1 VKSRVVYSGAPIQVI
16 LDLTLNSAPS
26 AVSPAGSRWLVTMT
40 VLAVYI
46 CMIDRIAI
54 SIAIIPMAEENGWS
68 PTVQGAVMSA
78 FFLGYVTLQI
88 PAGYLSDRFGG
99 KWVLGLGVLFWSL
112 FTLLT
117 PASAALGISIL
128 LACRFLMGVAEAV
141 TWPSIYS
148 LYSRWVH
155 PNRRA
160 SAVGLMNS
168 GIAGGSVVA
177 LICTPW
183 LISVWS
189 WQGAFYLYGLLGILW
204 FAVWAPLARS
214 RPAGNTEWGTAD
226 ATLVASEGGSAGDH
240 IKAPSQLIYPR
251 LTVRGMLR
259 SRAVWAIAVAHICIN
274 WSLYLVLSWFP
285 TFVNRELGADLR
297 LAGFLALA
305 PTVVSLIMAPTAGRL
320 FDRLVARGM
329 NRLKIRRWMQTIAF
343 LGIAGAMLGIT
354 LTDSLIISVI
364 VLTVSNALTAF
375 SIGGFATNHL
385 DIAPNQSGLLMGV
398 TNTLAAV
405 SSSLSVFVSGWIQDF
420 TGGWDAVFLTAAVV
434 SLLGALIYVR
444 MSGVEREFD

>member
-1 VKSRVVYSGAPIQVI
+1 MLSPAP
-16 LDLTLNSAPS
+16 T
-26 AVSPAGSRWLVTMT
+26 AVSPAGSRWLVSMT

-155 PNRRA
+155 PDRRA

-168 GIAGGSVVA
+168 GISGGSVIA

-204 FAVWAPLARS
+204 FAIWTPIARS
-214 RPAGNTEWGTAD
+214 RPAVKVDWDASAAALANTTSVQDEDQAEM
-226 ATLVASEGGSAGDH
+226 L
-240 IKAPSQLIYPR
+240 SQPVYPR

-259 SRAVWAIAVAHICIN
+259 SRAVWAIAIAHICIN

-285 TFVNRELGADLR
+285 TFVNRELGADLQ

-305 PTVVSLIMAPTAGRL
+305 PTLVSLIMAPTAGRL
-320 FDRLVARGM
+320 FDRLVARGAD
-329 NRLKIRRWMQTIAF
+329 RLKIRRWMQSIAF
-343 LGIAGAMLGIT
+343 LGITGAMLGIT
-354 LTDSLIISVI
+354 LTDSLVVSV
-364 VLTVSNALTAF
+364 TVITLSNALTAF

-405 SSSLSVFVSGWIQDF
+405 SSSLSVFVSGWIQTA
-420 TGGWDAVFLTAAVV
+420 TGGWDAVFQTAAGV
-434 SLLGALIYVR
+434 SLLGAVIYVR
-444 MSGVEREFD
+444 MSGVKREFD

>member
-1 VKSRVVYSGAPIQVI
+1 MLSVSNG
-16 LDLTLNSAPS
+16 
-26 AVSPAGSRWLVTMT
+26 AVSPSGSRWLVFMT

-54 SIAIIPMAEENGWS
+54 SIAIIPMAEDNGWS
-68 PTVQGAVMSA
+68 ATVQGAVMSA

-117 PASAALGISIL
+117 PASAALGITVL

-155 PNRRA
+155 PDRRA

-168 GIAGGSVVA
+168 GISGGAVIA

-189 WQGAFYLYGLLGILW
+189 WQGAFYLYGVLGVLW

-214 RPAGNTEWGTAD
+214 RPADKTDWDTAD
-226 ATLVASEGGSAGDH
+226 AVLATAEAGSAADQNDVS
-240 IKAPSQLIYPR
+240 AQPVYPR

-259 SRAVWAIAVAHICIN
+259 SRAVWAVAVAHICIN

-285 TFVNRELGADLR
+285 TFVNRELGADLQ

-305 PTVVSLIMAPTAGRL
+305 PTIVSLVMAPLAGRL
-320 FDRLVARGM
+320 FDRLVAKGHD
-329 NRLKIRRWMQTIAF
+329 RLKVRRVMQSLAF
-343 LGIAGAMLGIT
+343 VGITAAMMAIT
-354 LTDSLIISVI
+354 LTDSLILSV
-364 VLTVSNALTAF
+364 TVITLSNALTAF

-405 SSSLSVFVSGWIQDF
+405 SSSASVFVSGWIQDLS
-420 TGGWDAVFLTAAVV
+420 GGWDAVFLTAAGV
-434 SLLGALIYVR
+434 SVLGAVIYGTL
-444 MSGVEREFD
+444 SGVEREFD

>member
-1 VKSRVVYSGAPIQVI
+1 
-16 LDLTLNSAPS
+16 
-26 AVSPAGSRWLVTMT
+26 MT

-155 PNRRA
+155 PDRRA

-168 GIAGGSVVA
+168 GISGGSVIA

-204 FAVWAPLARS
+204 FAIWAPIARS
-214 RPAGNTEWGTAD
+214 RPTVKTDWDASKAALANTTSVQDEDQAEM
-226 ATLVASEGGSAGDH
+226 L
-240 IKAPSQLIYPR
+240 SQPVYPR

-259 SRAVWAIAVAHICIN
+259 SRAVWAIAIAHICIN

-285 TFVNRELGADLR
+285 TFVNRELGADLQ

-305 PTVVSLIMAPTAGRL
+305 PTLVSLIMAPTAGRL
-320 FDRLVARGM
+320 FDRLVAHGAD
-329 NRLKIRRWMQTIAF
+329 RLKIRRWMQSIAF
-343 LGIAGAMLGIT
+343 LGITGAMLGIT
-354 LTDSLIISVI
+354 LTDSLVVSV
-364 VLTVSNALTAF
+364 TVITLSNALTAF

-405 SSSLSVFVSGWIQDF
+405 SSSLSVFVSGWIQTA
-420 TGGWDAVFLTAAVV
+420 TGGWDAVFQTAAGV
-434 SLLGALIYVR
+434 SLLGAVIYVR
-444 MSGVEREFD
+444 MSGVKREFD

>member
-1 VKSRVVYSGAPIQVI
+1 MLSV
-16 LDLTLNSAPS
+16 SAG
-26 AVSPAGSRWLVTMT
+26 AVSPSGSRWLVFMT

-54 SIAIIPMAEENGWS
+54 SIAIIPMAEDNGWS

-78 FFLGYVTLQI
+78 FFLGYLTLQT

-117 PASAALGISIL
+117 PASAALGITVL

-155 PNRRA
+155 PDRRA

-168 GIAGGSVVA
+168 GISGGSVIA

-189 WQGAFYLYGLLGILW
+189 WQGAFHLYGLIGVLW
-204 FAVWAPLARS
+204 FVVWAPLARS
-214 RPAGNTEWGTAD
+214 RPADKPDWDTSYAAPATAE
-226 ATLVASEGGSAGDH
+226 AGSATDRND
-240 IKAPSQLIYPR
+240 ASAQTVYPR

-259 SRAVWAIAVAHICIN
+259 SRAVWAIAIAHICIN

-285 TFVNRELGADLR
+285 TFVNRELGADLQ

-305 PTVVSLIMAPTAGRL
+305 PTIVSLIMAPLAGRL
-320 FDRLVARGM
+320 FDRLVARGRD
-329 NRLKIRRWMQTIAF
+329 RLKVRCTMQSLAF
-343 LGIAGAMLGIT
+343 VGITAAMMGIT
-354 LTDSLIISVI
+354 LTDSLIASV
-364 VLTVSNALTAF
+364 TVITLSNALTAF

-405 SSSLSVFVSGWIQDF
+405 SSSASVFVSGWIQDLS
-420 TGGWDAVFLTAAVV
+420 GGWDAVFLTAAGV
-434 SLLGALIYVR
+434 SVFGAIIYA
-444 MSGVEREFD
+444 SLAGVEREFD

>member
-1 VKSRVVYSGAPIQVI
+1 
-16 LDLTLNSAPS
+16 
-26 AVSPAGSRWLVTMT
+26 
-40 VLAVYI
+40 
-46 CMIDRIAI
+46 MIDRIAI
-54 SIAIIPMAEENGWS
+54 SIAIIPMAEDNGWS

-117 PASAALGISIL
+117 PASAALGITVL

-155 PNRRA
+155 PDRRA

-168 GIAGGSVVA
+168 GISGGAVIA

-189 WQGAFYLYGLLGILW
+189 WQGAFYLYGVLGILW

-214 RPAGNTEWGTAD
+214 RPADKTDWDTAD
-226 ATLVASEGGSAGDH
+226 AVLATAEAGSAADQNDVS
-240 IKAPSQLIYPR
+240 AQPVYPR

-259 SRAVWAIAVAHICIN
+259 SRAVWAVAVAHICIN

-285 TFVNRELGADLR
+285 TFVNRELGADLQ

-305 PTVVSLIMAPTAGRL
+305 PTIVSLVMAPLAGRL
-320 FDRLVARGM
+320 FDRLVAKGHD
-329 NRLKIRRWMQTIAF
+329 RLKVRRVMQSLAF
-343 LGIAGAMLGIT
+343 VGITAAMMAIT
-354 LTDSLIISVI
+354 LTDSLILSV
-364 VLTVSNALTAF
+364 TVITLSNALTAF

-405 SSSLSVFVSGWIQDF
+405 SSSASVFVSGWIQDLS
-420 TGGWDAVFLTAAVV
+420 GGWDAVFLTAAGV
-434 SLLGALIYVR
+434 SVFGAVIYGSL
-444 MSGVEREFD
+444 SGVEREFD

>member
-1 VKSRVVYSGAPIQVI
+1 
-16 LDLTLNSAPS
+16 
-26 AVSPAGSRWLVTMT
+26 
-40 VLAVYI
+40 
-46 CMIDRIAI
+46 MIDRIAI
-54 SIAIIPMAEENGWS
+54 SIAIIPMAEDNGWS

-117 PASAALGISIL
+117 PASAALGITVL

-155 PNRRA
+155 PDRRA

-168 GIAGGSVVA
+168 GISGGSVIA

-214 RPAGNTEWGTAD
+214 RPADKTDWDTPDAAAAAEAVPAAD
-226 ATLVASEGGSAGDH
+226 PSDVSA
-240 IKAPSQLIYPR
+240 QTVYPR

-259 SRAVWAIAVAHICIN
+259 SRAVWAIAIAHICIN

-285 TFVNRELGADLR
+285 TFVNRELGADLQ

-305 PTVVSLIMAPTAGRL
+305 PTIVSLVMAPLAGRL
-320 FDRLVARGM
+320 FDRLVARGRD
-329 NRLKIRRWMQTIAF
+329 RLTVRRIMQSLAF
-343 LGIAGAMLGIT
+343 VGITAAMMAIT
-354 LTDSLIISVI
+354 LTDSLILSV
-364 VLTVSNALTAF
+364 TVITLSNALTAF

-405 SSSLSVFVSGWIQDF
+405 SSSASVFVSGWIQDLS
-420 TGGWDAVFLTAAVV
+420 GGWDAVFLTAAGV
-434 SLLGALIYVR
+434 SVFGAVIYA
-444 MSGVEREFD
+444 SLAGVEREFD

>member
-1 VKSRVVYSGAPIQVI
+1 
-16 LDLTLNSAPS
+16 
-26 AVSPAGSRWLVTMT
+26 MT

-54 SIAIIPMAEENGWS
+54 SIAIIPIAEDNGWS

-117 PASAALGISIL
+117 PASAALGITVL

-155 PNRRA
+155 PDRRA

-168 GIAGGSVVA
+168 GISGGSVIA

-189 WQGAFYLYGLLGILW
+189 WQGAFYLYGLLGIIW
-204 FAVWAPLARS
+204 FMVWAPVAQS
-214 RPAGNTEWGTAD
+214 RPADKTDWDTPNASTATAEVGSATDWND
-226 ATLVASEGGSAGDH
+226 ATALTV
-240 IKAPSQLIYPR
+240 YPR
-251 LTVRGMLR
+251 LTVRGMLG
-259 SRAVWAIAVAHICIN
+259 SRAVWAIAIAHICIN

-285 TFVNRELGADLR
+285 TFVNRELGADLQ

-305 PTVVSLIMAPTAGRL
+305 PTIVSLIMAPLAGRL
-320 FDRLVARGM
+320 FDRLVAGGRD
-329 NRLKIRRWMQTIAF
+329 RLKVRRTMQSLAF
-343 LGIAGAMLGIT
+343 VGIT
-354 LTDSLIISVI
+354 AAMMAITLADSLVLSVAVI
-364 VLTVSNALTAF
+364 TLSNALTAF

-405 SSSLSVFVSGWIQDF
+405 SSSASVFVSGWIQDLS
-420 TGGWDAVFLTAAVV
+420 GGWDAVFLTAAGV
-434 SLLGALIYVR
+434 SVFGAVIYA
-444 MSGVEREFD
+444 SLAGVEREFD

>member
-1 VKSRVVYSGAPIQVI
+1 M
-16 LDLTLNSAPS
+16 LNVSAG
-26 AVSPAGSRWLVTMT
+26 AVSPSGSRWLVFMT

-54 SIAIIPMAEENGWS
+54 SIAIIPMAEDNGWS

-117 PASAALGISIL
+117 PASAALGITVL

-155 PNRRA
+155 PDRRA

-168 GIAGGSVVA
+168 GISGGSVIA

-189 WQGAFYLYGLLGILW
+189 WQGAFYLYGLLGVIW
-204 FAVWAPLARS
+204 FVVWAPLARS
-214 RPAGNTEWGTAD
+214 RPADKTDWDTPNAASATAE
-226 ATLVASEGGSAGDH
+226 AGSATDRND
-240 IKAPSQLIYPR
+240 ASAQTVYPR

-259 SRAVWAIAVAHICIN
+259 SRAVWAIAIAHICIN

-285 TFVNRELGADLR
+285 TFVNRELGADLQ

-305 PTVVSLIMAPTAGRL
+305 PTIVSLIMAPLAGRL
-320 FDRLVARGM
+320 FDRLVARGRD
-329 NRLKIRRWMQTIAF
+329 RLKVRRTMQSLAF
-343 LGIAGAMLGIT
+343 VGITAAMMAIT
-354 LTDSLIISVI
+354 LTDSLILSV
-364 VLTVSNALTAF
+364 TVITLSNALTAF

-405 SSSLSVFVSGWIQDF
+405 SSSASVFVSGWIQDLS
-420 TGGWDAVFLTAAVV
+420 GGWDAVFLTAAGV
-434 SLLGALIYVR
+434 SVFGAIIYA
-444 MSGVEREFD
+444 SLAGVEREFD

>member
-1 VKSRVVYSGAPIQVI
+1 M
-16 LDLTLNSAPS
+16 LNVSAG
-26 AVSPAGSRWLVTMT
+26 AVSPSGSRWLVFMT

-54 SIAIIPMAEENGWS
+54 SIAIIPMAEDNGWS

-117 PASAALGISIL
+117 PASAALGITVL

-155 PNRRA
+155 PDRRA

-168 GIAGGSVVA
+168 GISGGSVIA

-189 WQGAFYLYGLLGILW
+189 WQGAFYLYGLLGVIW
-204 FAVWAPLARS
+204 FVVWAPLARS
-214 RPAGNTEWGTAD
+214 RPADKTDWDTPNAASATAE
-226 ATLVASEGGSAGDH
+226 AGSATDLND
-240 IKAPSQLIYPR
+240 ASAQTVYPR

-259 SRAVWAIAVAHICIN
+259 SRAVWAIAIAHICIN

-285 TFVNRELGADLR
+285 TFVNRELGADLQ
-297 LAGFLALA
+297 LAGVLALA
-305 PTVVSLIMAPTAGRL
+305 PTIVSLIMAPLAGRL
-320 FDRLVARGM
+320 FDRLVAGGRD
-329 NRLKIRRWMQTIAF
+329 RLKVRCTMQSLAF
-343 LGIAGAMLGIT
+343 VGITAAMMGIT
-354 LTDSLIISVI
+354 LTDSLILSV
-364 VLTVSNALTAF
+364 TVITLSNALTAF

-405 SSSLSVFVSGWIQDF
+405 SSSASVFVSGWIQDLS
-420 TGGWDAVFLTAAVV
+420 GGWDAVFLTAAGV
-434 SLLGALIYVR
+434 SVFGAIIYA
-444 MSGVEREFD
+444 SLAGVEREFD

>member
-1 VKSRVVYSGAPIQVI
+1 
-16 LDLTLNSAPS
+16 
-26 AVSPAGSRWLVTMT
+26 
-40 VLAVYI
+40 
-46 CMIDRIAI
+46 MIDRIAI
-54 SIAIIPMAEENGWS
+54 SIAIIPMAEDNGWS
-68 PTVQGAVMSA
+68 PTIQGAVMSA

-117 PASAALGISIL
+117 PASAALGITML

-155 PNRRA
+155 PDRRA

-168 GIAGGSVVA
+168 GISGGSVIA

-204 FAVWAPLARS
+204 FGVWAPLARS
-214 RPAGNTEWGTAD
+214 RPTEPTQWETESATAQAPVETPQSDSASGT
-226 ATLVASEGGSAGDH
+226 
-240 IKAPSQLIYPR
+240 QYPR
-251 LTVRGMLR
+251 LTVGRMLR
-259 SRAVWAIAVAHICIN
+259 SRAVWAIAIAHICIN

-285 TFVNRELGADLR
+285 TFVNRELGADLQ

-305 PTVVSLIMAPTAGRL
+305 PVIVSLVMAPLAGRL
-320 FDRLVARGM
+320 FDRLVANGRD
-329 NRLKIRRWMQTIAF
+329 RLKVRRAMQSLAF
-343 LGIAGAMLGIT
+343 VGITAAMMAIT
-354 LTDSLIISVI
+354 LTDSLILSV
-364 VLTVSNALTAF
+364 TVITLSNALTAF

-405 SSSLSVFVSGWIQDF
+405 SSSASVFVSGWIQDLS
-420 TGGWDAVFLTAAVV
+420 GGWNAVFLTAAAVSVFGAVV
-434 SLLGALIYVR
+434 YASLA
-444 MSGVEREFD
+444 GVEREFD

>member
-1 VKSRVVYSGAPIQVI
+1 
-16 LDLTLNSAPS
+16 
-26 AVSPAGSRWLVTMT
+26 
-40 VLAVYI
+40 
-46 CMIDRIAI
+46 MIDRIAI
-54 SIAIIPMAEENGWS
+54 SIAIIPMAEDNGWS

-117 PASAALGISIL
+117 PASAALGITVL

-155 PNRRA
+155 PDRRA

-168 GIAGGSVVA
+168 GISGGAVIA

-189 WQGAFYLYGLLGILW
+189 WQGAFYLYGVLGVLW

-214 RPAGNTEWGTAD
+214 RPADKTDWDTAD
-226 ATLVASEGGSAGDH
+226 AVLATAEAGSAADQNEVS
-240 IKAPSQLIYPR
+240 AQPVYPR

-259 SRAVWAIAVAHICIN
+259 SRAVWAVAVAHICIN

-285 TFVNRELGADLR
+285 TFVNRELGADLQ

-305 PTVVSLIMAPTAGRL
+305 PTIVSLVMAPLAGRL
-320 FDRLVARGM
+320 FDRLVTNGHD
-329 NRLKIRRWMQTIAF
+329 RLKVRRVMQSLAF
-343 LGIAGAMLGIT
+343 VGITAAMMAIT
-354 LTDSLIISVI
+354 LTDSLVLSV
-364 VLTVSNALTAF
+364 TVITLSNALTAF

-405 SSSLSVFVSGWIQDF
+405 SSSASVFVSGWIQDLS
-420 TGGWDAVFLTAAVV
+420 GGWDAVFLTAAGV
-434 SLLGALIYVR
+434 SVFGAVIYGSL
-444 MSGVEREFD
+444 SGVEREFD

>member
-1 VKSRVVYSGAPIQVI
+1 M
-16 LDLTLNSAPS
+16 LNVSNG
-26 AVSPAGSRWLVTMT
+26 AVSPSGSRWLVFMT

-54 SIAIIPMAEENGWS
+54 SIAIIPMAEDNGWS

-117 PASAALGISIL
+117 PASAALGITVL

-155 PNRRA
+155 PDRRA

-168 GIAGGSVVA
+168 GISGGAVIA

-189 WQGAFYLYGLLGILW
+189 WQGAFYLYGLLGVLW

-214 RPAGNTEWGTAD
+214 RPADKTDWDTAD
-226 ATLVASEGGSAGDH
+226 AVLATAEAGSAADQNDVS
-240 IKAPSQLIYPR
+240 AQPVYPR
-251 LTVRGMLR
+251 LTVLGMLR
-259 SRAVWAIAVAHICIN
+259 SRAVWAVAVAHICIN

-285 TFVNRELGADLR
+285 TFVNRELGADLQ

-305 PTVVSLIMAPTAGRL
+305 PTIVSLVMAPLAGRL
-320 FDRLVARGM
+320 FDRLVAKGHD
-329 NRLKIRRWMQTIAF
+329 RLKVRRVMQSLAF
-343 LGIAGAMLGIT
+343 VGITAAMMAIT
-354 LTDSLIISVI
+354 LTDSLVLSV
-364 VLTVSNALTAF
+364 TVITLSNALTAF

-405 SSSLSVFVSGWIQDF
+405 SSSASVFVSGWIQDLS
-420 TGGWDAVFLTAAVV
+420 GGWDAVFLTAAGV
-434 SLLGALIYVR
+434 SVLGAVIYGTL
-444 MSGVEREFD
+444 SGVEREFD

>member
-1 VKSRVVYSGAPIQVI
+1 
-16 LDLTLNSAPS
+16 
-26 AVSPAGSRWLVTMT
+26 MT

-54 SIAIIPMAEENGWS
+54 SIAIIPMAEDNGWS

-117 PASAALGISIL
+117 PASAALGITVL

-155 PNRRA
+155 PDRRA

-168 GIAGGSVVA
+168 GISGGAVIA

-189 WQGAFYLYGLLGILW
+189 WQGAFYLYGALGILW
-204 FAVWAPLARS
+204 FAVWSPLARS
-214 RPAGNTEWGTAD
+214 RPAVKTDWDAPDAVLANAEVGSVAD
-226 ATLVASEGGSAGDH
+226 QNDVSA
-240 IKAPSQLIYPR
+240 QTVYPR

-285 TFVNRELGADLR
+285 TFVNRELGADLQ

-305 PTVVSLIMAPTAGRL
+305 PTIVSLVMAPLAGRL
-320 FDRLVARGM
+320 FDRLVTKGYD
-329 NRLKIRRWMQTIAF
+329 RLIVRRVMQSLAF
-343 LGIAGAMLGIT
+343 VGITAAMMAIT
-354 LTDSLIISVI
+354 LTDSLILSV
-364 VLTVSNALTAF
+364 TVITLSNALTAF

-405 SSSLSVFVSGWIQDF
+405 SSSASVFVSGWIQDLS
-420 TGGWDAVFLTAAVV
+420 GGWDAVFLTAAGV
-434 SLLGALIYVR
+434 SVFGAVIYA
-444 MSGVEREFD
+444 SLAGVAREFD

>member
-1 VKSRVVYSGAPIQVI
+1 
-16 LDLTLNSAPS
+16 
-26 AVSPAGSRWLVTMT
+26 
-40 VLAVYI
+40 
-46 CMIDRIAI
+46 MIDRIAI
-54 SIAIIPMAEENGWS
+54 SIAIIPMAEDNGWS

-117 PASAALGISIL
+117 PASAALGITVL

-155 PNRRA
+155 PDRRA

-168 GIAGGSVVA
+168 GISGGSVIA

-189 WQGAFYLYGLLGILW
+189 WQGAFYLYGLLGVIW
-204 FAVWAPLARS
+204 FVVWAPLARS
-214 RPAGNTEWGTAD
+214 RPADKTDWDTPNAAPATAE
-226 ATLVASEGGSAGDH
+226 AGSATDRND
-240 IKAPSQLIYPR
+240 ASAQTVYPR

-259 SRAVWAIAVAHICIN
+259 SRAVWAIAIAHICIN

-285 TFVNRELGADLR
+285 TFVNRELGADLQ

-305 PTVVSLIMAPTAGRL
+305 PTIVSLIMAPLAGRL
-320 FDRLVARGM
+320 FDRLVTKGHD
-329 NRLKIRRWMQTIAF
+329 RLKVRRIMQSLAF
-343 LGIAGAMLGIT
+343 VGITAAMMAIT
-354 LTDSLIISVI
+354 LTDSLILSV
-364 VLTVSNALTAF
+364 TVITLSNALTAF

-405 SSSLSVFVSGWIQDF
+405 SSSASVFVSGWIQDLS
-420 TGGWDAVFLTAAVV
+420 GGWDAVFLTAAGV
-434 SLLGALIYVR
+434 SVLGAIIYA
-444 MSGVEREFD
+444 SLAGVKREFD

>member
-1 VKSRVVYSGAPIQVI
+1 M
-16 LDLTLNSAPS
+16 LNVSNG
-26 AVSPAGSRWLVTMT
+26 AVSPSGSRWLVFMT

-54 SIAIIPMAEENGWS
+54 SIAIIPMAEDNGWS

-78 FFLGYVTLQI
+78 FFLGYVTLQV

-117 PASAALGISIL
+117 PASAALGITVL

-155 PNRRA
+155 PDRRA

-168 GIAGGSVVA
+168 GISGGAVIA

-189 WQGAFYLYGLLGILW
+189 WQGAFYLYGVLGILW
-204 FAVWAPLARS
+204 FAVWAPMARS
-214 RPAGNTEWGTAD
+214 RPADKTDWDTAD
-226 ATLVASEGGSAGDH
+226 AALATAEAGSAADQNDVS
-240 IKAPSQLIYPR
+240 AQPVYPR

-285 TFVNRELGADLR
+285 TFVNRELGADLQ

-305 PTVVSLIMAPTAGRL
+305 PTIVSLVMAPLAGRL
-320 FDRLVARGM
+320 FDRLVAKGHD
-329 NRLKIRRWMQTIAF
+329 RLKVRRVMQSLAYV
-343 LGIAGAMLGIT
+343 GITAAMMAIT
-354 LTDSLIISVI
+354 LTDSLVLSV
-364 VLTVSNALTAF
+364 TVITLSNALTAF

-405 SSSLSVFVSGWIQDF
+405 SSSASVFVSGWIQDLS
-420 TGGWDAVFLTAAVV
+420 GGWDAVFLTAAGV
-434 SLLGALIYVR
+434 SVFGAVIYGSL
-444 MSGVEREFD
+444 SGVEREFD

>member
-1 VKSRVVYSGAPIQVI
+1 MLSPAS
-16 LDLTLNSAPS
+16 N
-26 AVSPAGSRWLVTMT
+26 AVSPAGSRWLVSMT

-155 PNRRA
+155 PDRRA

-168 GIAGGSVVA
+168 GISGGSVIA

-204 FAVWAPLARS
+204 FAIWAPIARS
-214 RPAGNTEWGTAD
+214 RPAVKTDWDASAAALANTTSVQDEDQAE
-226 ATLVASEGGSAGDH
+226 TL
-240 IKAPSQLIYPR
+240 SQPVYPR

-259 SRAVWAIAVAHICIN
+259 SRAVWAIAIAHICIN

-285 TFVNRELGADLR
+285 TFVNRELGADLQ

-305 PTVVSLIMAPTAGRL
+305 PTLVSLVMAPTAGRL
-320 FDRLVARGM
+320 FDRLVARGAD
-329 NRLKIRRWMQTIAF
+329 RLKIRRWMQSIAF
-343 LGIAGAMLGIT
+343 LGITGAMLGIT
-354 LTDSLIISVI
+354 LTDSLVVSV
-364 VLTVSNALTAF
+364 TVITLSNALTAF

-405 SSSLSVFVSGWIQDF
+405 SSSLSVFVSGWIQTA
-420 TGGWDAVFLTAAVV
+420 TGGWDAVFQTAAGV
-434 SLLGALIYVR
+434 SLLGAVIYVR
-444 MSGVEREFD
+444 MSGVKREFD

>member
-1 VKSRVVYSGAPIQVI
+1 MLSPAPI
-16 LDLTLNSAPS
+16 
-26 AVSPAGSRWLVTMT
+26 AVSPAGSRWLVSMT

-148 LYSRWVH
+148 LYSSWVH
-155 PNRRA
+155 PDRRA

-168 GIAGGSVVA
+168 GISGGSVIA

-204 FAVWAPLARS
+204 FAIWAPIARS
-214 RPAGNTEWGTAD
+214 RPTVKTDWDASAAALANTTSVQDEDQAEM
-226 ATLVASEGGSAGDH
+226 L
-240 IKAPSQLIYPR
+240 SQPVYPR

-259 SRAVWAIAVAHICIN
+259 SRAVWAIAIAHICIN

-285 TFVNRELGADLR
+285 TFVNRELGADLQ

-305 PTVVSLIMAPTAGRL
+305 PTLVSLIMAPTAGRL
-320 FDRLVARGM
+320 FDRLVARGAD
-329 NRLKIRRWMQTIAF
+329 RLKIRRWMQSIAF

-354 LTDSLIISVI
+354 LTDSLVVSV
-364 VLTVSNALTAF
+364 TVITLSNALTAF

-405 SSSLSVFVSGWIQDF
+405 SSSLSVFVSGWIQTA
-420 TGGWDAVFLTAAVV
+420 TGGWDAVFQTAAGV
-434 SLLGALIYVR
+434 SLLGAVIYVR
-444 MSGVEREFD
+444 MSGVKREFD

>member
-1 VKSRVVYSGAPIQVI
+1 M
-16 LDLTLNSAPS
+16 LNVSNG
-26 AVSPAGSRWLVTMT
+26 AVSPSGSRWLVFMT

-54 SIAIIPMAEENGWS
+54 SIAIIPMAEDNGWS

-117 PASAALGISIL
+117 PASAALGITVL

-155 PNRRA
+155 PDRRA

-168 GIAGGSVVA
+168 GISGGAVIA

-189 WQGAFYLYGLLGILW
+189 WQGAFYLYGLLGVLW

-214 RPAGNTEWGTAD
+214 RPADKTDWDTAD
-226 ATLVASEGGSAGDH
+226 AVLATAEAGSAADQNDVS
-240 IKAPSQLIYPR
+240 AQPVYPR

-259 SRAVWAIAVAHICIN
+259 SRAVWAVAVAHICIN

-285 TFVNRELGADLR
+285 TFVNRELGADLQ

-305 PTVVSLIMAPTAGRL
+305 PTIVSLVMAPLAGRL
-320 FDRLVARGM
+320 FDRLVAKGHE
-329 NRLKIRRWMQTIAF
+329 RLKVRRVMQSLAF
-343 LGIAGAMLGIT
+343 VGITAAMMAIT
-354 LTDSLIISVI
+354 LTDSLVLSV
-364 VLTVSNALTAF
+364 TVITLSNALTAF

-405 SSSLSVFVSGWIQDF
+405 SSSASVFVSGWIQDLS
-420 TGGWDAVFLTAAVV
+420 GGWDAVFLTAAGV
-434 SLLGALIYVR
+434 SVLGAVIYGTL
-444 MSGVEREFD
+444 SGVEREFD

>member
-1 VKSRVVYSGAPIQVI
+1 MMRS
-16 LDLTLNSAPS
+16 TNSDE
-26 AVSPAGSRWLVTMT
+26 SPAGSRWLVFMT

-54 SIAIIPMAEENGWS
+54 SIAIIPMAEDNGWS

-112 FTLLT
+112 FTFLT
-117 PASAALGISIL
+117 PASAALGISVL

-155 PNRRA
+155 PDRRA

-168 GIAGGSVVA
+168 GISGGAVIA

-189 WQGAFYLYGLLGILW
+189 WQGAFYLYGLLGVLW

-214 RPAGNTEWGTAD
+214 RPADKTDWDTAD
-226 ATLVASEGGSAGDH
+226 AVLATAEAGSAADQNDVS
-240 IKAPSQLIYPR
+240 AQPVYPR

-259 SRAVWAIAVAHICIN
+259 SRAVWAVAVAHICIN

-285 TFVNRELGADLR
+285 TFVNRELGADLQ

-305 PTVVSLIMAPTAGRL
+305 PTIVSLVMAPLAGRL
-320 FDRLVARGM
+320 FDRLVAKGYD
-329 NRLKIRRWMQTIAF
+329 RLKVRRVMQSLAF
-343 LGIAGAMLGIT
+343 VGITAAMMAIT
-354 LTDSLIISVI
+354 LTDSLVLSV
-364 VLTVSNALTAF
+364 TVITLSNALTAF

-405 SSSLSVFVSGWIQDF
+405 SSSASVFVSGWIQDLS
-420 TGGWDAVFLTAAVV
+420 GGWDAVFLTAAGV
-434 SLLGALIYVR
+434 SVLGAVIYGTL
-444 MSGVEREFD
+444 SGVEREFD

>member
-1 VKSRVVYSGAPIQVI
+1 MS
-16 LDLTLNSAPS
+16 PS
-26 AVSPAGSRWLVTMT
+26 GSRWLVFMT

-54 SIAIIPMAEENGWS
+54 SIAIIPMAEDNGWS
-68 PTVQGAVMSA
+68 ATVQGAVMSA

-117 PASAALGISIL
+117 PASAGLGITVL

-155 PNRRA
+155 PDRRA

-168 GIAGGSVVA
+168 GISGGSVIA

-189 WQGAFYLYGLLGILW
+189 WQGAFYLYGLLGVLW

-214 RPAGNTEWGTAD
+214 RPADKTDWAASDAILATAEAGSSGD
-226 ATLVASEGGSAGDH
+226 QANVAA
-240 IKAPSQLIYPR
+240 QTVYPR

-259 SRAVWAIAVAHICIN
+259 SRAVWAIAIAHICIN

-285 TFVNRELGADLR
+285 TFINRELGADLQ

-305 PTVVSLIMAPTAGRL
+305 PTIVSLIMAPLAGRL
-320 FDRLVARGM
+320 FDRLVTKGHD
-329 NRLKIRRWMQTIAF
+329 RLKVRRIMQSLAF
-343 LGIAGAMLGIT
+343 VGITAAMMAIT
-354 LTDSLIISVI
+354 LTDSLILSVI
-364 VLTVSNALTAF
+364 VLTLSNALTAF

-405 SSSLSVFVSGWIQDF
+405 SSSASVFVSGWIQDLS
-420 TGGWDAVFLTAAVV
+420 GGWGAVFMTAAAV
-434 SLLGALIYVR
+434 SVFGAVIYA
-444 MSGVEREFD
+444 SLAGVEREFD

>member
-1 VKSRVVYSGAPIQVI
+1 MLSPAS
-16 LDLTLNSAPS
+16 N
-26 AVSPAGSRWLVTMT
+26 AVSPAGSRWLVSMT

-155 PNRRA
+155 PDRRA

-168 GIAGGSVVA
+168 GISGGSVIA

-204 FAVWAPLARS
+204 FAIWAPIARS
-214 RPAGNTEWGTAD
+214 RPAVDTDWD
-226 ATLVASEGGSAGDH
+226 ASEAALANPKSLQDENQAETL
-240 IKAPSQLIYPR
+240 SQPVYPR

-259 SRAVWAIAVAHICIN
+259 SQAVWAIAIAHICIN

-285 TFVNRELGADLR
+285 TFVNRELGADLQ

-305 PTVVSLIMAPTAGRL
+305 PTLVSLIMAPTAGRL
-320 FDRLVARGM
+320 FDRLVARGAD
-329 NRLKIRRWMQTIAF
+329 RLKIRRWMQSIAF
-343 LGIAGAMLGIT
+343 LGITGAMLGIT
-354 LTDSLIISVI
+354 LTDSLAVSV
-364 VLTVSNALTAF
+364 TVITLSNALTAF

-405 SSSLSVFVSGWIQDF
+405 SSSLSVFVSGWIQTA
-420 TGGWDAVFLTAAVV
+420 TGGWDAVFQTAAGV
-434 SLLGALIYVR
+434 SLLGAVIYVR
-444 MSGVEREFD
+444 MSGVKREFD

>member
-1 VKSRVVYSGAPIQVI
+1 
-16 LDLTLNSAPS
+16 
-26 AVSPAGSRWLVTMT
+26 MT

-54 SIAIIPMAEENGWS
+54 SIAIIPMAEDNGWS

-117 PASAALGISIL
+117 PASAALGITVL

-155 PNRRA
+155 PDRRA

-168 GIAGGSVVA
+168 GISGGAVIA

-189 WQGAFYLYGLLGILW
+189 WQGAFYLYGALGILW
-204 FAVWAPLARS
+204 FAVWSPLARS
-214 RPAGNTEWGTAD
+214 RPAVKTDWDAPDAVLANAEVGSVAD
-226 ATLVASEGGSAGDH
+226 QNDVSA
-240 IKAPSQLIYPR
+240 QTVYPR

-285 TFVNRELGADLR
+285 TFVNRELGADLQ

-305 PTVVSLIMAPTAGRL
+305 PTIVSLVMAPLAGRL
-320 FDRLVARGM
+320 FDRLVTKGYD
-329 NRLKIRRWMQTIAF
+329 RLIIRRVMQSLAF
-343 LGIAGAMLGIT
+343 VGITAAMMAIT
-354 LTDSLIISVI
+354 LTDSLILSV
-364 VLTVSNALTAF
+364 TVITLSNALTAF

-405 SSSLSVFVSGWIQDF
+405 SSSASVFVSGWIQDLS
-420 TGGWDAVFLTAAVV
+420 GGWDAVFLTAAGV
-434 SLLGALIYVR
+434 SVFGAVIYA
-444 MSGVEREFD
+444 SLAGVAREFD

>member
-1 VKSRVVYSGAPIQVI
+1 
-16 LDLTLNSAPS
+16 
-26 AVSPAGSRWLVTMT
+26 
-40 VLAVYI
+40 
-46 CMIDRIAI
+46 MIDRIAI
-54 SIAIIPMAEENGWS
+54 SIAIIPMAEDNGWS
-68 PTVQGAVMSA
+68 PTIQGAVMSA

-117 PASAALGISIL
+117 PASAALGITML

-155 PNRRA
+155 PDRRA

-168 GIAGGSVVA
+168 GISGGSVIA

-204 FAVWAPLARS
+204 FGVWAPLARS
-214 RPAGNTEWGTAD
+214 RPVEPTQWETESVTAQAPVETPQSDSASGT
-226 ATLVASEGGSAGDH
+226 
-240 IKAPSQLIYPR
+240 QYPR
-251 LTVRGMLR
+251 LTVGRMLR
-259 SRAVWAIAVAHICIN
+259 SRAVWAIAIAHICIN

-285 TFVNRELGADLR
+285 TFVNRELGADLQ

-305 PTVVSLIMAPTAGRL
+305 PTIVSLIMAPFAGRL
-320 FDRLVARGM
+320 FDRLVANGRD
-329 NRLKIRRWMQTIAF
+329 RLKVRRAMQSFAF
-343 LGIAGAMLGIT
+343 VGITAAMMAIT
-354 LTDSLIISVI
+354 LTDSLILSV
-364 VLTVSNALTAF
+364 TVITLSNALTAF

-385 DIAPNQSGLLMGV
+385 DIAPNQSGMLMGV

-405 SSSLSVFVSGWIQDF
+405 SSSASVFVSGWIQDLS
-420 TGGWDAVFLTAAVV
+420 GGWDAVFLTAAGV
-434 SLLGALIYVR
+434 SVCGAIIYA
-444 MSGVEREFD
+444 SLAGVEREFD

>member
-1 VKSRVVYSGAPIQVI
+1 M
-16 LDLTLNSAPS
+16 LNVSAG
-26 AVSPAGSRWLVTMT
+26 AVSPSGSRWLVFMT

-54 SIAIIPMAEENGWS
+54 SIAIIPMAEDNGWS

-117 PASAALGISIL
+117 PASAALGITVL

-155 PNRRA
+155 PDRRA

-168 GIAGGSVVA
+168 GISGGSVIA

-214 RPAGNTEWGTAD
+214 RPADKTDWDTPDVAPAAAEAGPAAD
-226 ATLVASEGGSAGDH
+226 QNDVSA
-240 IKAPSQLIYPR
+240 QTVYPR

-259 SRAVWAIAVAHICIN
+259 SRAVWAIAIAHVCIN

-285 TFVNRELGADLR
+285 TFVNRELGADLQ

-305 PTVVSLIMAPTAGRL
+305 PTIVSLVMAPLAGRL
-320 FDRLVARGM
+320 FDRLVAKGRD
-329 NRLKIRRWMQTIAF
+329 RLMVRRIMQSLAF
-343 LGIAGAMLGIT
+343 VGITAAMMAIT
-354 LTDSLIISVI
+354 LTDSLILSV
-364 VLTVSNALTAF
+364 TVITLSNALTAF

-405 SSSLSVFVSGWIQDF
+405 SSSASVFVSGWIQDLS
-420 TGGWDAVFLTAAVV
+420 GGWDAVFLTAAGV
-434 SLLGALIYVR
+434 SVFGAVIYA
-444 MSGVEREFD
+444 SLAGVEREFD

>member
-1 VKSRVVYSGAPIQVI
+1 M
-16 LDLTLNSAPS
+16 LNVSTG
-26 AVSPAGSRWLVTMT
+26 AVSPSGSRWLVFMT

-54 SIAIIPMAEENGWS
+54 SIAIIPMAEDNGWS
-68 PTVQGAVMSA
+68 PTIQGAVMSA

-117 PASAALGISIL
+117 PASAALGITVL

-155 PNRRA
+155 PDRRA

-168 GIAGGSVVA
+168 GISGGSVIA

-214 RPAGNTEWGTAD
+214 RPSGKTDWDTPDAAPDTAE
-226 ATLVASEGGSAGDH
+226 TGSVTDQNDVLA
-240 IKAPSQLIYPR
+240 QTVYPR

-259 SRAVWAIAVAHICIN
+259 SRAVWAIAIAHICIN

-285 TFVNRELGADLR
+285 TFVNSELGADLQ

-305 PTVVSLIMAPTAGRL
+305 PTVVSLVMAPLAGRL
-320 FDRLVARGM
+320 FDRLVASGCD
-329 NRLKIRRWMQTIAF
+329 RLKVRRAMQSLAF
-343 LGIAGAMLGIT
+343 VGITAAMMAIT
-354 LTDSLIISVI
+354 LTDSLILSV
-364 VLTVSNALTAF
+364 TVITLSNALTAF
-375 SIGGFATNHL
+375 SIGGFATNHM

-398 TNTLAAV
+398 TNTLAAG
-405 SSSLSVFVSGWIQDF
+405 SSSASVFVSGWIQDLS
-420 TGGWDAVFLTAAVV
+420 GGWDAVFLTAAGV
-434 SLLGALIYVR
+434 SVFGAVIYA
-444 MSGVEREFD
+444 SLAGVEREFD

>member
-1 VKSRVVYSGAPIQVI
+1 
-16 LDLTLNSAPS
+16 
-26 AVSPAGSRWLVTMT
+26 
-40 VLAVYI
+40 
-46 CMIDRIAI
+46 MIDRIAI
-54 SIAIIPMAEENGWS
+54 SIAIIPMAEDNGWS

-117 PASAALGISIL
+117 PASAALGITVL

-168 GIAGGSVVA
+168 GISGGAVIA

-189 WQGAFYLYGLLGILW
+189 WQGAFYLYGVLGVLW

-214 RPAGNTEWGTAD
+214 RPADKTDWDTAD
-226 ATLVASEGGSAGDH
+226 AVLATAEAGSA
-240 IKAPSQLIYPR
+240 ASQNDVSAQPVYPR

-259 SRAVWAIAVAHICIN
+259 SRAVWAVAVAHICIN

-285 TFVNRELGADLR
+285 TFVNRELGADLQ

-305 PTVVSLIMAPTAGRL
+305 PTIVSLVMAPLAGRL
-320 FDRLVARGM
+320 FDRLVAKGHD
-329 NRLKIRRWMQTIAF
+329 RLKVRRVMQSLAF
-343 LGIAGAMLGIT
+343 AGITAAMMAIT
-354 LTDSLIISVI
+354 LTDSLILSVVVI
-364 VLTVSNALTAF
+364 TLSNALTAF

-405 SSSLSVFVSGWIQDF
+405 SSSASVFVSGWIQDLS
-420 TGGWDAVFLTAAVV
+420 GGWDAVFLTAAGV
-434 SLLGALIYVR
+434 SVFGALIYGSL
-444 MSGVEREFD
+444 SGVEREFD

>member
-1 VKSRVVYSGAPIQVI
+1 
-16 LDLTLNSAPS
+16 
-26 AVSPAGSRWLVTMT
+26 
-40 VLAVYI
+40 
-46 CMIDRIAI
+46 MIDRIAI
-54 SIAIIPMAEENGWS
+54 SIAIIPMAEDNGWS

-117 PASAALGISIL
+117 PASAALGITVL

-155 PNRRA
+155 PDRRA

-168 GIAGGSVVA
+168 GISGGAVIA

-189 WQGAFYLYGLLGILW
+189 WQGAFYLYGVLGILW

-214 RPAGNTEWGTAD
+214 RPADKTDWDTAD
-226 ATLVASEGGSAGDH
+226 AVLATAEAGSAADQNDVS
-240 IKAPSQLIYPR
+240 AQPVYPR

-259 SRAVWAIAVAHICIN
+259 SRAVWAVAVAHICIN

-285 TFVNRELGADLR
+285 TFVNRELGADLQ

-305 PTVVSLIMAPTAGRL
+305 PTIVSLVMAPLAGRF
-320 FDRLVARGM
+320 FDRLVTKGHD
-329 NRLKIRRWMQTIAF
+329 RLKVRRVMQSLAF
-343 LGIAGAMLGIT
+343 VGITAAMMAIT
-354 LTDSLIISVI
+354 LTDSLILSV
-364 VLTVSNALTAF
+364 TVITLSNALTAF

-405 SSSLSVFVSGWIQDF
+405 SSSASVFVSGWIQDLS
-420 TGGWDAVFLTAAVV
+420 GGWNAVFLTAAAVSVFGAVV
-434 SLLGALIYVR
+434 YASLA
-444 MSGVEREFD
+444 GVEREFD

>member
-1 VKSRVVYSGAPIQVI
+1 M
-16 LDLTLNSAPS
+16 LNVSNG
-26 AVSPAGSRWLVTMT
+26 AVSPAGSRWLVFMT

-54 SIAIIPMAEENGWS
+54 SIAIIPMAEDSGWS

-117 PASAALGISIL
+117 PASAALGITVL

-155 PNRRA
+155 PDRRA

-168 GIAGGSVVA
+168 GISGGAVIA

-189 WQGAFYLYGLLGILW
+189 WQGAFYLYGVLGILW
-204 FAVWAPLARS
+204 FAVWSPLARS
-214 RPAGNTEWGTAD
+214 RPAVKTDWDAPDAVLASVEVGSVAD
-226 ATLVASEGGSAGDH
+226 QNDVSA
-240 IKAPSQLIYPR
+240 QTVYPR

-285 TFVNRELGADLR
+285 TFVNRELGADLQ

-305 PTVVSLIMAPTAGRL
+305 PTIVSLVMAPLAGRL
-320 FDRLVARGM
+320 FDRLVTKGYD
-329 NRLKIRRWMQTIAF
+329 RLIVRRVMQSLAF
-343 LGIAGAMLGIT
+343 VGITAAMMAIT
-354 LTDSLIISVI
+354 LTDSLILSV
-364 VLTVSNALTAF
+364 TVITLSNALTAF

-405 SSSLSVFVSGWIQDF
+405 SSSASVFVSGWIQDLS
-420 TGGWDAVFLTAAVV
+420 GGWDAVFLTAAGV
-434 SLLGALIYVR
+434 SVFGAVIYA
-444 MSGVEREFD
+444 SLAGVEREFD

>member
-1 VKSRVVYSGAPIQVI
+1 MLNVSGG
-16 LDLTLNSAPS
+16 
-26 AVSPAGSRWLVTMT
+26 AVSPSGSRWLVFMT

-54 SIAIIPMAEENGWS
+54 SIAIIPMAEDNGWS
-68 PTVQGAVMSA
+68 PTLQGAVMSA

-117 PASAALGISIL
+117 PASAALGITVL

-155 PNRRA
+155 PDRRA

-168 GIAGGSVVA
+168 GISGGSVIA

-189 WQGAFYLYGLLGILW
+189 WQGAFYLYGLLGVIW
-204 FAVWAPLARS
+204 FVVWATLARS
-214 RPAGNTEWGTAD
+214 RPADKTDWDTPSAASATAE
-226 ATLVASEGGSAGDH
+226 AGSATDWND
-240 IKAPSQLIYPR
+240 ASAQTVYPR

-259 SRAVWAIAVAHICIN
+259 SRAVWAIAIAHICIN

-285 TFVNRELGADLR
+285 TFVNRELGADLQ

-305 PTVVSLIMAPTAGRL
+305 PTIVSLIMAPLAGRL
-320 FDRLVARGM
+320 FDRLVARGRD
-329 NRLKIRRWMQTIAF
+329 RLKVRCTMQSLAF
-343 LGIAGAMLGIT
+343 VGITAAMMGIT
-354 LTDSLIISVI
+354 LTDSLILSV
-364 VLTVSNALTAF
+364 TVITLSNALTAF

-405 SSSLSVFVSGWIQDF
+405 SSSASVFVSGWIQDLS
-420 TGGWDAVFLTAAVV
+420 GGWDAVFLTAAGV
-434 SLLGALIYVR
+434 SVFGAIIYA
-444 MSGVEREFD
+444 SLAGVEREFD

>member
-1 VKSRVVYSGAPIQVI
+1 M
-16 LDLTLNSAPS
+16 LNVSAG
-26 AVSPAGSRWLVTMT
+26 AVSPSGSRWLVFMT

-54 SIAIIPMAEENGWS
+54 SIAIIPMAEDNGWS

-117 PASAALGISIL
+117 PASAALGITVL

-155 PNRRA
+155 PDRRA

-168 GIAGGSVVA
+168 GISGGSVIA

-189 WQGAFYLYGLLGILW
+189 WQGAFYLYGLLGVIW
-204 FAVWAPLARS
+204 FVVWAPLARS
-214 RPAGNTEWGTAD
+214 RPADKTDWDTPNAASATAE
-226 ATLVASEGGSAGDH
+226 AGSATDRNDASAQ
-240 IKAPSQLIYPR
+240 KVYPR
-251 LTVRGMLR
+251 LTVRGMLC
-259 SRAVWAIAVAHICIN
+259 SRAVWAIAIAHICIN

-285 TFVNRELGADLR
+285 TFVNRELGADLQ

-305 PTVVSLIMAPTAGRL
+305 PTIVSLIMAPLAGRL
-320 FDRLVARGM
+320 FDRLVARGRD
-329 NRLKIRRWMQTIAF
+329 RLKVRRTMQSLAFVGITAAMIA
-343 LGIAGAMLGIT
+343 IT
-354 LTDSLIISVI
+354 LTDSLILSV
-364 VLTVSNALTAF
+364 TVITLSNALTAF

-405 SSSLSVFVSGWIQDF
+405 SSSASVFVSGWIQDLS
-420 TGGWDAVFLTAAVV
+420 GGWDAVFLTAAGV
-434 SLLGALIYVR
+434 SVFGAIIYA
-444 MSGVEREFD
+444 SLAGVEREFD